1 MGVLFGCGV
10 VVEEESEV
18 GSSGP
23 VPPGW
28 RQHGHH
34 ASINQRRI

>member
-23 VPPGW
+23 VPGW